1 LTTAA
6 DAIEAPLQEGVM
18 EMIVDVPEEQAAAL
32 DRVSKGLDLSLD
44 EPVSIK
50 QGFEVSGRY
59 DG

>member
-1 LTTAA
+1 
-6 DAIEAPLQEGVM
+6 M